1 MNWQERW
8 LKVAN
13 GGTVVLPQQNRFAPL
28 AALFQNLNIAREKKS
43 ERKAF
48 ARDVSGLQQ
57 FLLQQQQSQGAAQQL
72 AAALSVPPDQ
82 RQGIPGINFPTAPQ
96 LPQAQ
101 SQQGGQLFG
110 NLLLQQQQQQGA
122 LGLQAAR
129 PISPSQTITQKQLN
143 RINFLENKAR
153 RGTITQQEKDELQ
166 RSLQRNRPLVEFG
179 VLPGLTQL
187 LTPEER
193 AKQARQPLVKPLTPT
208 EIKGVDSTVKSI
220 LGEPKTLPFGVR
232 VGAAI
237 PQSKM
242 EELWEQTMLET
253 GYDGRS
259 KTAKKQIESQ
269 FDRRVRELNVGK
281 GVGVLANQYQWNR
294 GKYKAKVVGA
304 PPGLE
309 SIWRRLSKDEQETAR
324 GYINQ
329 KIEPKKIVDWF
340 NTHGGGFQFPK
351 QIQ

>member
-1 MNWQERW
+1 MAIEDI
-8 LKVAN
+8 
-13 GGTVVLPQQNRFAPL
+13 FA
-28 AALFQNLNIAREKKS
+28 RVR
-43 ERKAF
+43 ERKGF

-129 PISPSQTITQKQLN
+129 PISPSQIITQKQLD
-143 RINFLENKAR
+143 RINLLESKAR
-153 RGTITQQEKDELQ
+153 QGTITQPEKDELQ
-166 RSLQRNRPLVEFG
+166 RSLSRNRPLVEFG
-179 VLPGLTQL
+179 ALPGQSRFLS
-187 LTPEER
+187 PSER
-193 AKQARQPLVKPLTPT
+193 VEQAKQPLTRPLTPT
-208 EIKGVDSTVKSI
+208 ETKGVDVAINSI
-220 LGEPKTLPFGVR
+220 LGKPKSLLSGLFGIR
-232 VGAAI
+232 PGAAI
-237 PQSKM
+237 PQNVM
-242 EELWEQTMLET
+242 EQLWEQAMLET

-259 KTAKKQIESQ
+259 KIAKKQIESQ
-269 FDRRVRELNVGK
+269 FDRRVRDLNKGK

-294 GKYKAKVVGA
+294 GKYNAKVGA
-304 PPGLE
+304 GSPKGLG
-309 SIWRRLSKDEQETAR
+309 SIWGRLNPEEQETAR